1 MSCRSTAC
9 SSVATSYA
17 RAVTDL
23 SDGQIQSL
31 FHSLKR
37 QGKEEGHATPS
48 QQEYLDG
55 LDRLS
60 MLVRNDD
67 SLSEVARER
76 LLGRLSQARQEPTLE
91 GPAWFAVQH
100 IRSSASVADQA
111 LSGIYSRVGDSFGRE
126 SDDIR
131 TFVSSWMYGDEDSFE
146 DVMVDEP
153 TFRYDL
159 TPGVPTDDRTARAL
173 RKLGYEHFLSQA
185 HPVFVYGTLRPGQG
199 NYHLMSEAAEGSSRA
214 TLNGHAIYG
223 AHRGFPY
230 AAEHDDPSAVTVGD
244 IVWLSDTQHGAR
256 ARDNMDGLEGF
267 NSDYPSS
274 SHYERVLR
282 DVTFTDSEGNAQT
295 VKAWTYMARGSARR
309 QLREEDRIADGDW
322 VKARAAHREP
332 RPFYGSASY

>member
-17 RAVTDL
+17 RAISDL

-37 QGKEEGHATPS
+37 QGKDEGHVTPS
-48 QQEYLDG
+48 HQEYLDG
-55 LDRLS
+55 LDRLA
-60 MLVRNDD
+60 MLVRNDEAVTD
-67 SLSEVARER
+67 VARER
-76 LLGRLSQARQEPTLE
+76 LLGRLEQARHEPVLD

-100 IRSSASVADQA
+100 IRSSAQVADQA
-111 LSGIYSRVGDSFGRE
+111 LAGIYGRVADSFERE

-131 TFVSSWMYGDEDSFE
+131 SYVSSWMYSDEDAFE
-146 DVMVDEP
+146 DVTVDDP
-153 TFRYDL
+153 SFRYDL
-159 TPGVPTDDRTARAL
+159 TPGVPTDERTSRAL
-173 RKLGYEHFLSQA
+173 RKLGYEHFLTQA

-199 NYHLMSEAAEGSSRA
+199 NYHLMSNAAVDSTQA
-214 TLNGHAIYG
+214 TLTGHAIYG

-230 AAEHDDPSAVTVGD
+230 AAEHEDPTSVTVGD
-244 IVWLSDTQHGAR
+244 IVWLSDTNAGVQAR
-256 ARDNMDGLEGF
+256 YNMDGLEGF
-267 NSDYPSS
+267 NSDFPSS

-282 DVTFTDSEGNAQT
+282 DVTFTGPDGQPQT

-322 VKARAAHREP
+322 VKAKAAYREP
-332 RPFYGSASY
+332 SRFYGSSY

>member
-37 QGKEEGHATPS
+37 QGKDEGHATPS
-48 QQEYLDG
+48 SQEYLDG

-67 SLSEVARER
+67 SLTEVARER
-76 LLGRLSQARQEPTLE
+76 LLGRLAQARQEPVLE

-100 IRSSASVADQA
+100 IRSSATVADQA
-111 LSGIYSRVGDSFGRE
+111 LEGIYTRVGGSFGRASE
-126 SDDIR
+126 DIR
-131 TFVSSWMYGDEDSFE
+131 SFVSSWMYSDEDAFE
-146 DVMVDEP
+146 DVSVDDP
-153 TFRYDL
+153 HFRYDL
-159 TPGVPTDDRTARAL
+159 TPGVPTDDRTSRSL

-199 NYHLMSEAAEGSSRA
+199 NYHLMSDAAVSSSRA
-214 TLNGHAIYG
+214 TLAGHAIYG

-230 AAEHDDPSAVTVGD
+230 AAEHADSSAVTVGD
-244 IVWLSDTQHGAR
+244 IVWLSDTPFGAR

-282 DVTFTDSEGNAQT
+282 DVTFADSEGHPQT
-295 VKAWTYMARGSARR
+295 IKAWTYMARGSARR
-309 QLREEDRIADGDW
+309 QLREDDRILDGDW
-322 VKARAAHREP
+322 VKARGTYREP
-332 RPFYGSASY
+332 RPYYGTSL